1 MLDQKTLTSL
11 MLRTA
16 LGAGLVLVPAS
27 LTVSTAAMAQDT
39 TTDTSTDTDAS
50 ATDFSDRVALSGV
63 LFGETAPTA
72 EQQTA
77 FDALTDEQVFAISRS
92 LNGSVNNNFDV
103 ALSEEL
109 LAQLI
114 SGELNDK
121 QVMFAVRA
129 ETEAAKFNQ
138 LADKMEEKGLTDQA
152 DRMRDRGT
160 AQYDRFNGMVGGFAE
175 DASTE
180 ARGAAQSAARLA
192 ARDTARDNARG
203 GARENAR
210 ENAKNNANENARDN
224 AKNAGK
230 PVG

>member
-11 MLRTA
+11 LLRTA

-27 LTVSTAAMAQDT
+27 LTMSTASMAQDA
-39 TTDTSTDTDAS
+39 TTDTDTN
-50 ATDFSDRVALSGV
+50 ATDFTDRVALSSV
-63 LFGETAPTA
+63 LFGETVPTA

-77 FDALTDEQVFAISRS
+77 LDALTDEQVVAINRS
-92 LNGSVNNNFDV
+92 LNGWVNNNFDV

-109 LAQLI
+109 LAQLL
-114 SGELNDK
+114 SGEFNDK

-129 ETEAAKFNQ
+129 ETESAKFNQ

-152 DRMRDRGT
+152 NRMRDRSA

-175 DASTE
+175 DASAE
-180 ARGAAQSAARLA
+180 ARGAAQSAARSA

-203 GARENAR
+203 NARENAR
-210 ENAKNNANENARDN
+210 ENASAEAREK

-230 PVG
+230 RPVG

>member
-1 MLDQKTLTSL
+1 MLIQKTLTSL

-16 LGAGLVLVPAS
+16 FSVGVVLLPATLMLS
-27 LTVSTAAMAQDT
+27 TVVVAQDAT
-39 TTDTSTDTDAS
+39 ADTSTDTDTD
-50 ATDFSDRVALSGV
+50 TDFTDRAALTTV

-77 FDALTDEQVFAISRS
+77 LDALTDEQVVAINRS
-92 LNGSVNNNFDV
+92 LNGTVNNSFEV
-103 ALSEEL
+103 VLSEEL
-109 LAQLI
+109 VAQLL

-152 DRMRDRGT
+152 NRMRDRG
-160 AQYDRFNGMVGGFAE
+160 AAKFDRFNGKVEGFAE
-175 DASTE
+175 DASAE

-210 ENAKNNANENARDN
+210 ENARERANENARDN
-224 AKNAGK
+224 ARNAGK